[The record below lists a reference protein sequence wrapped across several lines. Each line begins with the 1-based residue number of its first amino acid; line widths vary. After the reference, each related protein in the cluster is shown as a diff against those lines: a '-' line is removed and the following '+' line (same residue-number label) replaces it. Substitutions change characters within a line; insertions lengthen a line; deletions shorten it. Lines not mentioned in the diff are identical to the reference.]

1 MTELREIYK
10 CAACEN
16 VVEVL
21 RIGKGTLVCC
31 GEDMEKLKA
40 KTEDKGQ
47 EKHVPVIE
55 ESDAG
60 ILVKVGDVPHP
71 MEDKHYIK
79 FVEVLTEDKVLR
91 AELKPGQEPQAEFK
105 VAKEDVITAREFCT
119 VHDLWKT
126 E

>member
-1 MTELREIYK
+1 MTELREFYK
-10 CAACEN
+10 CVVCEN

-21 RIGKGTLVCC
+21 RSGVGTLVCC
-31 GEDMEKLKA
+31 GEDMEKLEA

-55 ESDAG
+55 EADDG

-71 MEDKHYIK
+71 MEDNHYIK
-79 FVEVLTEDKVLR
+79 LIEVLTEDKVLR
-91 AELKPGQEPQAEFK
+91 TELQPGQEPQAEFNI
-105 VAKEDVITAREFCT
+105 AKDDVITAREFCT